1 MPKGALGHVAKPASE
16 QAVAERW
23 NTECTLQEQIP
34 KVYRNCCA
42 NTDNNGTEDDV
53 CLNAHDQSCP
63 LAAKADASMARA
75 RARPPRPPIAT
86 AMLLH
91 VRRSGW
97 RYRPRMA
104 RTKPAASM
112 IRTTTSPN
120 AAMPSKV
127 TVTETAPRLP
137 AMAPIST
144 RAKHAS
150 TPRKP
155 LRISLVEVS
164 TALGLPGSSR
174 GLRFAAA
181 VSRCALLGAW
191 ATCTTALLEVHAPG
205 RIRTSDQQLRRLL
218 LYPPELRARV
228 IRQQLNTRCHTKG
241 AAGGA

>member
-1 MPKGALGHVAKPASE
+1 
-16 QAVAERW
+16 
-23 NTECTLQEQIP
+23 
-34 KVYRNCCA
+34 
-42 NTDNNGTEDDV
+42 
-53 CLNAHDQSCP
+53 
-63 LAAKADASMARA
+63 MARA
-75 RARPPRPPIAT
+75 RARPPSPPIAR

-104 RTKPAASM
+104 WTKPAASM

-120 AAMPSKV
+120 AAMPSNV
-127 TVTETAPRLP
+127 PVTETAPRLP
-137 AMAPIST
+137 AMAPIRT

-228 IRQQLNTRCHTKG
+228 IRQQLNTRVRL
-241 AAGGA
+241 AARSRALLARRLDIVSILLHAHATLARSCDGGHSSCIRR